1 MKSPHSQGLVS
12 PNGAMQ
18 WPSRAHLEG
27 KITVQVIYNIHI
39 PNFIRFKCCTASGW
53 QPWPL
58 TAVIFKI
65 PDSREKKQVKKEYTF
80 QFLISFLTQYIAGL
94 SELLAAKWPLVM
106 RVNHRT
112 LFQLTDTKKLVTM
125 WSMKIDQI
133 LPSPNQLYTLFR
145 DHSDRWPG
153 ATRRVVK

>member
-106 RVNHRT
+106 RVNWQIQRNLWPALWPAIHNVSRSQWWTTRWWNKGSTYIT
-112 LFQLTDTKKLVTM
+112 L
-125 WSMKIDQI
+125 
-133 LPSPNQLYTLFR
+133 SPKF
-145 DHSDRWPG
+145 
-153 ATRRVVK
+153 K